1 MKTRIHNSSATLLDR
16 GGSLRPRADGGLLP
30 RRLPGR
36 STGRLAIDPSRSFSL
51 LDLEIPSEPLLNAE
65 EERKLGNAIKSSF
78 RDLTRT
84 LPMTVSAYRLYMRRM
99 EGAILG
105 DLVPTLWF
113 PLMGRIEKD
122 LEEVQRHF
130 DTAEGLVPRSTQRAE
145 RALLQGVKVLERY
158 PLDLETK
165 FQWGRTVASLGRSAG
180 VSSGAHAGTPPSEGA
195 EPLAALPSV
204 REAVETVREAVRT
217 IERSRD
223 DLVLPNLRLVLKEV
237 FRYHPV
243 GMKHSDLFQEGILG
257 LHRAIFRYDP
267 ARLTRFSTY
276 ATYWIRQAIRKA
288 LIDRSRLIRVPQA
301 VQEELRNPKTHLSED
316 EKNRVRQ
323 IMKDAVSI
331 SAGDEDAA
339 SDHLVPDMLAD
350 HGVWASERLH
360 TGTIPRE
367 VSRALVVLEPREREV
382 IRRRFGLSG
391 ERIQTLE
398 EIGEILHLSRER
410 IRQIETEALRKMSRV
425 ESLQEV
431 YDDLEEEDLGDS
443 DPHRV
448 A

>member
-1 MKTRIHNSSATLLDR
+1 MKSRIHTAASAILLDR
-16 GGSLRPRADGGLLP
+16 GAKPSLQAEG
-30 RRLPGR
+30 RRRPGR
-36 STGRLAIDPSRSFSL
+36 FVSRLAKDPSRSFSL

-65 EERKLGNAIKSSF
+65 EERNLGNAIKSSF
-78 RDLTRT
+78 RNLTRA
-84 LPMTVSAYRLYMRRM
+84 LPTTIGAYRLFTQRM
-99 EGAILG
+99 EGAILREF
-105 DLVPTLWF
+105 VPTLWF

-122 LEEVQRHF
+122 LEEVLRHLE
-130 DTAEGLVPRSTQRAE
+130 TAEGLAADSPQLAE
-145 RALLQGVKVLERY
+145 RALLQGVKVLELY

-165 FQWGRTVASLGRSAG
+165 FQWGRSVVSAGASVVTAGGAAAGASLSAG
-180 VSSGAHAGTPPSEGA
+180 V
-195 EPLAALPSV
+195 EPLAGRPRA
-204 REAVETVREAVRT
+204 REALETVREAVR
-217 IERSRD
+217 IIASSRD
-223 DLVLPNLRLVLKEV
+223 HLVLPNLRLVLKEV
-237 FRYHPV
+237 FRYRPI

-301 VQEELRNPKTHLSED
+301 VQEELRNPKTHISEG

-331 SAGDEDAA
+331 SAGDDDSA

-350 HGVWASERLH
+350 HGAWANERLH

-367 VSRALVVLEPREREV
+367 VSRALVVLDPREREV

-391 ERIQTLE
+391 ERTQTLE
-398 EIGEILHLSRER
+398 EIGDVLHLSRER

-431 YDDLEEEDLGDS
+431 YDDLEEEDLGDG
-443 DPHRV
+443 DPRRPK
-448 A
+448 